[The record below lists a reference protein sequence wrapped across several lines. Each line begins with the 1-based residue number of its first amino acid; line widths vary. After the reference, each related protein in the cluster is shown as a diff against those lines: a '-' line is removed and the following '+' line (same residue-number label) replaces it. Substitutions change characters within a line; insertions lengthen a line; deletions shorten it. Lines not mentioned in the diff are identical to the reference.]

1 MVPEAGIE
9 PATQVSTTELLRQN
23 WRKMMESNHQP
34 SLAGTAFKAACAPCA
49 PSSVVGAAGI
59 EPATSCSQ
67 SKRATAALRPDDGC
81 WQTGDFWAPRGSLF
95 QTSLPTQKP
104 TGRAFRSASLPCP
117 AGRSYCRR
125 YVHRP
130 MDAAYSGP
138 AGFCVGPRY
147 FPGVVMVQQIG
158 AAVCPMQC
166 ALITHLRAGF
176 HLPAA
181 GLYFANIEPSRR

>member
-1 MVPEAGIE
+1 
-9 PATQVSTTELLRQN
+9 
-23 WRKMMESNHQP
+23 MESNHRP
-34 SLAGTAFKAACAPCA
+34 SLAGTVFKTACAPCA
-49 PSSVVGAAGI
+49 PSSVVGAERI
-59 EPATSCSQ
+59 ELPTSCSQ
-67 SKRATAALRPDDGC
+67 SKRATAALRPGDGC

-138 AGFCVGPRY
+138 VGFCVGPRLSGVSCLLS
-147 FPGVVMVQQIG
+147 PGD
-158 AAVCPMQC
+158 
-166 ALITHLRAGF
+166 L
-176 HLPAA
+176 
-181 GLYFANIEPSRR
+181 SRNRTAPRPTKPRQTSRNRTGTFFVGGRR